1 MDNAKRDPKSKVT
14 DQHWCVASEMATDI
28 ENMTFCPQS
37 PERTPWESM
46 YREQPDASIWQIPL
60 CRIWYFVYP
69 NLRRNAPFA
78 SRRAE
83 GIFYGY
89 DPENGSYKIVN
100 LATGR
105 RISRR
110 YRDCVT
116 REPHEVWDYNDVVTA
131 AEKLYKSGNSEF
143 ESTDRVNMFERHAR
157 EDNMSDIPRG
167 NDPKQYFI
175 GPVREEQ
182 GGALHE
188 HMQELITNQ
197 IKPVDLESDESDA
210 NSDSEND
217 DDADWQEYTTE
228 KDNETP
234 KSIAEKYGC
243 TAAQIV
249 ARNPSP
255 AGKVKLPEK

>member
-1 MDNAKRDPKSKVT
+1 
-14 DQHWCVASEMATDI
+14 MATNLYQGFD
-28 ENMTFCPQS
+28 
-37 PERTPWESM
+37 
-46 YREQPDASIWQIPL
+46 EQL
-60 CRIWYFVYP
+60 
-69 NLRRNAPFA
+69 N
-78 SRRAE
+78 
-83 GIFYGY
+83 
-89 DPENGSYKIVN
+89 
-100 LATGR
+100 
-105 RISRR
+105 
-110 YRDCVT
+110 
-116 REPHEVWDYNDVVTA
+116 EVWDYNDVVTA

-143 ESTDRVNMFERHAR
+143 ESTDRVNMLERHAR

-182 GGALHE
+182 DGALHE
-188 HMQELITNQ
+188 RMQELVTNQ
-197 IKPVDLESDESDA
+197 NKPVDLESQDSDS
-210 NSDSEND
+210 NSDSESE

-255 AGKVKLPEK
+255 PGKIKLYQKSKLQKGTGMMVPIRLIRADFA